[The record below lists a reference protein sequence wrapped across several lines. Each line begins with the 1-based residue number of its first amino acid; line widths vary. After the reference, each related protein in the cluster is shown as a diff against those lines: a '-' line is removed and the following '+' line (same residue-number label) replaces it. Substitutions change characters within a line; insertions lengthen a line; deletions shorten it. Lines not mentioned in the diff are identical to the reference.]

1 MAQPPIH
8 TLETQAKLALGK
20 VSPELAWEQVRAQV
34 AYVAEE
40 QYRAGQALAEHEELP
55 IDLPNL
61 QEVLGLMNPVQG
73 VNLLAYSNP
82 DLDMRDLMHEPA
94 LQVFKAVLNL
104 MNCDRRAD
112 AGSQWNMA
120 TGNQAKH

>member
-1 MAQPPIH
+1 MIGQ
-8 TLETQAKLALGK
+8 TYRLETEARLALGK

-40 QYRAGQALAEHEELP
+40 QSAAGLALAEHEELP

-61 QEVLGLMNPVQG
+61 LEVMGLINPVRAI
-73 VNLLAYSNP
+73 NLLVYSRP
-82 DLDMRDLMHEPA
+82 DLELRNVPSQPA

-104 MNCDRRAD
+104 MNSDRWAA
-112 AGSQWNMA
+112 AGSPLK
-120 TGNQAKH
+120 G

>member
-1 MAQPPIH
+1 M
-8 TLETQAKLALGK
+8 TDRKYNLETEARLALGK

-40 QYRAGQALAEHEELP
+40 QSQAGQDLAEHEGLP

-61 QEVLGLMNPVQG
+61 REVLGLFNPVRG
-73 VNLLAYSNP
+73 INLLVYSNP
-82 DLDMRDLMHEPA
+82 DLDLRDLPKQPA

-104 MNCDRRAD
+104 MNCDRY
-112 AGSQWNMA
+112 QA
-120 TGNQAKH
+120 TGSPAPA